1 MPVPATAGTFAGT
14 SFMHLTGTHDPRRMQ
29 FGLRFQ
35 F

>member
-1 MPVPATAGTFAGT
+1 LPGILFGGSDFGQV
-14 SFMHLTGTHDPRRMQ
+14 TGTLNSPRRMQ